1 MFSDTETAENFGALS
16 IPPFNPNKIAT
27 WFTLLQSLFSAKR
40 ITSQRTRY
48 IYLVQNL
55 PMDIAQEVQ
64 DLLDPMPEENPYDTL
79 KAAILKRTGKSNESN
94 LRDLFNNLEL
104 GYRTPSQLLRHMKS
118 LVNQDDMSEN
128 AIRRLWLD
136 KLPTATTQILTP
148 SIEEVSLEKL
158 ADIAD
163 RIHVNF
169 NDKRVAAVRSLSL
182 PSAEEFYQLKEEVK
196 NLTIQLQALLHRPQ
210 HNPHFRGRSNSRG
223 RQSNS
228 RSRDRSKA
236 DICYYHKRFGDRAY
250 RCITPCTYAKP
261 TPGNENSSQ

>member
-1 MFSDTETAENFGALS
+1 MFSDTETTENFGTLN
-16 IPPFNPNKIAT
+16 IPPFNPSRIAT

-64 DLLDPMPEENPYDTL
+64 DLLDPVPEENPYDIL
-79 KAAILKRTGKSNESN
+79 KAAILKRTGKSNENN

-104 GYRTPSQLLRHMKS
+104 GHRTPSQLLRHMKS

-136 KLPTATTQILTP
+136 KLPAATTQILTP
-148 SIEEVSLEKL
+148 SIEEVDLEKL

-169 NDKRVAAVRSLSL
+169 NNRRVTEIRSSSF
-182 PSAEEFYQLKEEVK
+182 PTADEFYELKEEVK
-196 NLTIQLQALLHRPQ
+196 NLAIQMQSLLRKPQ
-210 HNPHFRGRSNSRG
+210 INPQSRGRSNSRS
-223 RQSNS
+223 RRYNS
-228 RSRDRSKA
+228 RSRDRVKS
-236 DICYYHKRFGDRAY
+236 DICYYHKKFGDRAF
-250 RCITPCTYAKP
+250 RCVTPCSYQNP
-261 TPGNENSSQ
+261 ISGNLDSNQ